1 MAVPAHHVADAPTR
15 ATHAVQA
22 SLRRTPVAV
31 HLAPSL
37 SLQQQLFD
45 LGLRIAAGWQP
56 TVANLRS
63 VYGLSRS
70 SAYRRLAEIRAI
82 APDAEPRREV
92 VGLNFAARTAP
103 TPSFPGISARS
114 RGR

>member
-1 MAVPAHHVADAPTR
+1 MAVTPQRLWDFDR
-15 ATHAVQA
+15 SGHAVQA
-22 SLRRTPVAV
+22 PLRRTPVAL
-31 HLAPSL
+31 HLAPTL

-56 TVANLRS
+56 TITNLRS

-82 APDAEPRREV
+82 APDVEPVRQV
-92 VGLNFAARTAP
+92 VSLAP
-103 TPSFPGISARS
+103 RPVSTPSFPGISARS